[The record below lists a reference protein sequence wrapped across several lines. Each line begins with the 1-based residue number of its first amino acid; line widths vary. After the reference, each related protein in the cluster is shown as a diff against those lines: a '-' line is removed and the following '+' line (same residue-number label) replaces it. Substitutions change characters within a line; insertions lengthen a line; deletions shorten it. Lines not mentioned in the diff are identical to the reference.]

1 MAQIKDLNQIA
12 QKFATVT
19 PSRSGE
25 YESGV
30 KNPKR
35 DWAQAT
41 AAAEDAYKIGV
52 TAAANQGRFGKGVR
66 SAGTG
71 KWQDGAVKKGAAR
84 FATGVA
90 MAEGAYKDGF
100 APYHQV
106 IASTTL
112 PPRKARR
119 DPSNLQRVQAIVQ
132 ALSRAKETA
141 AK

>member
-12 QKFATVT
+12 KKFATVT
-19 PSRSGE
+19 PSRSTE
-25 YESGV
+25 YEAGV

-35 DWAQAT
+35 DWAQAA
-41 AAAEDAYKIGV
+41 AAAEDAYKAGV
-52 TAAANQGRFGKGVR
+52 TAAASQGRFGKGVR
-66 SAGTG
+66 EAGTG
-71 KWQDGAVKKGAAR
+71 KWQQGAMEKGVSR

-90 MAEGAYKDGF
+90 MAENAYRDGF

-119 DPSNLQRVQAIVQ
+119 DPSNLQRVQAIVT
-132 ALSRAKETA
+132 ALSRAKEA
-141 AK
+141 ASK